1 MPTFAPVLTDKKE
14 DMQNTQNSAKKLA
27 LLGAGVV
34 ALFLWT
40 CQSNTKNDNAKGVP
54 AVEVNYPYE
63 RADSVFGFEGCDKGL
78 YKADSAGAFEMVYAG
93 YRVQVAYD
101 PSQPGQQITVFV
113 DSTGPRL
120 TFPPLDEGGYFQGKW
135 KNHFFV
141 DVGTGPDVRKL
152 NIYKV
157 ENGGLY
163 QVFQTEYLSEEPPVV
178 SQRGS
183 LWFYGPVEE
192 KDISEK
198 PACPEAEQWRK
209 EGLNVGY
216 GQRRLYDM
224 EQRMYTRKSE
234 FICVPRQ

>member
-1 MPTFAPVLTDKKE
+1 
-14 DMQNTQNSAKKLA
+14 MQNTRNGVKKLA
-27 LLGAGVV
+27 LLGAAGV
-34 ALFLWT
+34 ALFLWM
-40 CQSNTKNDNAKGVP
+40 CQSNTGTSDNSKGAS

-93 YRVQVAYD
+93 YRVQVTD
-101 PSQPGQQITVFV
+101 NPSQPGQQITVFV

-120 TFPPLDEGGYFQGKW
+120 TFPPFDEGGYFQGKW

-141 DVGTGPDVRKL
+141 DLGTGPDVRKL
-152 NIYKV
+152 NVYKI
-157 ENGGLY
+157 ENGRLY
-163 QVFQTEYLSEEPPVV
+163 QVFQTEYLPKEAPVV
-178 SQRGS
+178 SQRGA

-192 KDISEK
+192 KEISEK

-209 EGLNVGY
+209 EGLRVGY
-216 GQRRLYDM
+216 GQRWLYDI
-224 EQRMYTRKSE
+224 EQRMYVRKSE